1 MMSDYLTEQ
10 QIAVLLRPIR
20 PGRIRKLDGMSH
32 LEAYD
37 VRAHLNRVFGFG
49 RWSADVTSLDLLYDE
64 ATQTKA
70 GKDAFSCAYRATVRL
85 VVNAP
90 DGTELATYTEAATGG
105 NVMPAFKRAD
115 GHDFAIKTAV
125 SQALKR
131 CATNL
136 GDQFGL
142 SLYRNGSTDAL
153 VRQVLVGGVAEA
165 AEAGVDDDAPD
176 VEAENVD
183 TTTGEITEP
192 RKYARPVSELDAE
205 RNPDDPEAE
214 RAARL
219 AEAKVRR
226 DVLGVDSSGRKRKGE
241 PTAERYDATTLPADD
256 PWTVST
262 DA

>member
-1 MMSDYLTEQ
+1 MSDYLTEG
-10 QIAVLLRPIR
+10 QIAVLLRPIK
-20 PGRIRKLDGMSH
+20 PGRIRVLDGMSH

-49 RWSADVTSLDLLYDE
+49 RWSADVTDLTLLYDE
-64 ATQTKA
+64 PTQTKA

-85 VVNAP
+85 AVNAP
-90 DGTELATYTEAATGG
+90 DGTLLATYTEAATGG

-136 GDQFGL
+136 GDQYGL
-142 SLYRNGSTDAL
+142 SLYRNGSTEAL
-153 VRQVLVGGVAEA
+153 VRQVLVGGVTEA
-165 AEAGVDDDAPD
+165 AGEGVDDDAPD
-176 VEAENVD
+176 VEPEVD
-183 TTTGEITEP
+183 EHTGEILDRP
-192 RKYARPVSELDAE
+192 RKVSELDAE

-214 RAARL
+214 RQARL
-219 AEAKVRR
+219 AEQKIRR
-226 DVLGVDSSGRKRKGE
+226 DALGVDSTGRLAKDQPR
-241 PTAERYDATTLPADD
+241 PERYDAGTLPADD
-256 PWTVST
+256 PWQVT